1 MSFKRIKLIHMKKY
15 LLIFGIIPIIFEI
28 TCTAQCNVKTTHR
41 PDGVT
46 VRYLNPD
53 LVGKGTGCE
62 LGLSVS
68 TDGSDFY
75 INTTI
80 RYFVSPKK
88 QINNL
93 KIQFY
98 NDESAVL
105 NLYTSE
111 LATMQGENVS
121 LGVYLTTPN
130 DLIRLKSLKI
140 KRIIFTESN
149 GVNQIITLSQNND
162 LIIKH
167 LKCLE

>member
-1 MSFKRIKLIHMKKY
+1 VSFKRTKLNQMKKL

-28 TCTAQCNVKTTHR
+28 TCTAQCNVRTTRR

-46 VRYLNPD
+46 IRYLNPE
-53 LVGKGTGCE
+53 LVGNGTGCE
-62 LGLSVS
+62 LGLSIS
-68 TDGSDFY
+68 TNGSDFY
-75 INTTI
+75 INTTV

-98 NDESAVL
+98 NDDSAIL

-121 LGVYLTTPN
+121 LGVYLTTN
-130 DLIRLKSLKI
+130 YDLIKLKSLKI

-162 LIIKH
+162 LIIRH